1 MQVKTL
7 CLPLLAFIFT
17 LSFTK
22 LPPVTAVYYPAHL
35 GGALPGSVLAFLQ
48 HYVPSPN
55 AIFHTQEVDLDLE
68 HFWQRARELGD
79 TARRHGEKLMEDAAA
94 RSKDLRDKIG
104 ELKARM
110 DSIVHAATALHEL
123 QKLRIKR
130 RESDDG
136 DDSPVSTTD
145 LAGDLERALEK
156 VLEELQVMF
165 PAPNKA
171 PGHEDRRKVVSLALE
186 KAGAELKT
194 VCGKHGMDEESVA
207 AHWETIQGAIENMVV
222 LLGGCFARLLEYSN
236 LC

>member
-1 MQVKTL
+1 QDVV
-7 CLPLLAFIFT
+7 PPILAFIFT

-55 AIFHTQEVDLDLE
+55 AIFHTQE
-68 HFWQRARELGD
+68 
-79 TARRHGEKLMEDAAA
+79 LMEDAAA

-136 DDSPVSTTD
+136 DDSP
-145 LAGDLERALEK
+145 L
-156 VLEELQVMF
+156 MF

-194 VCGKHGMDEESVA
+194 VCGKHGMDEES
-207 AHWETIQGAIENMVV
+207 IENMVV
-222 LLGGCFARLLEYSN
+222 LLVGASLDYLNILTFVK
-236 LC
+236 